1 MSQSVKLGSY
11 LRITNQLAQKIGL
24 GSVSSQEVIKFLLV
38 GLLNTIVGMGLMLF
52 LKNGLEWPFW
62 YATFTGNTVGAIV
75 SFLMNRT
82 FTFKSKVPILV
93 GLPRFTA
100 VVLFCYI
107 FSFSISRL
115 ITGSMDSF
123 SIGQFYIDSDNI
135 AILLGSIIYTFSN
148 YAGQKSFVFK
158 PHTESSS

>member
-24 GSVSSQEVIKFLLV
+24 GSVSSLEFIKFLLV

-52 LKNGLEWPFW
+52 LQNGLEWPFW
-62 YATFTGNTVGAIV
+62 YATFTGNTVGAVI

-82 FTFKSKVPILV
+82 FTFKSKVSIQV
-93 GLPRFTA
+93 GVPRFIA
-100 VVLFCYI
+100 VVFLCYI

-123 SIGQFYIDSDNI
+123 TIGQFYIDSDNI
-135 AILLGSIIYTFSN
+135 AILLGSILYTFAN
-148 YAGQKSFVFK
+148 YLGQKSFVFK
-158 PHTESSS
+158 NHTQSSY